1 VSGGQPAEPAGGARS
16 GGQPAEPAGGAR
28 SGDQPAE
35 PAGGA
40 QPRAAARTE
49 SALPAVAAAAGA
61 RGPAAIGARRFAL
74 LVNPAAGRG
83 RALEAL
89 PKVHAALDGL
99 GAEHRTV
106 TTRSIDHAYEEATRA
121 AQDGETV
128 LALGGDGLL
137 RPLAGALKNTDS
149 ALALIPCG
157 RGNDLARVLGVPTDP
172 CAAARVAVEGHERL
186 LDVASVEGTPFMGIA
201 SFGFDSDANRIAN
214 EAKLVKGHAVYVY
227 SALRALAAWKPA
239 TFSVTVDGE
248 RHEMSGY
255 SVAVG
260 NSKAY
265 GGGMF
270 ILPQA
275 ELDDGKLDVMLAKTT
290 SKLRFLLELPKVFKG
305 THVNSAHVEFLR
317 GEEIEVSA
325 DRPFAIYADG
335 DPIGA
340 TPAIMRVERR
350 CLRVIAPS

>member
-1 VSGGQPAEPAGGARS
+1 MS
-16 GGQPAEPAGGAR
+16 
-28 SGDQPAE
+28 
-35 PAGGA
+35 
-40 QPRAAARTE
+40 
-49 SALPAVAAAAGA
+49 
-61 RGPAAIGARRFAL
+61 RRFAL
-74 LVNPAAGRG
+74 LVNPAAAGG

-89 PKVHAALDGL
+89 PSVQATLDGL
-99 GAEHRTV
+99 GAAHRTV
-106 TTRSIDHAYEEATRA
+106 TTRSIDHAYEEAGRA
-121 AQDGETV
+121 ASEGETV
-128 LALGGDGLL
+128 VALGGDGLL
-137 RPLAGALKNTDS
+137 RPLAGALKGTDS

-172 CAAARVAVEGHERL
+172 AQAARIAVEGEERL
-186 LDVASVEGTPFMGIA
+186 LDVANVEGTPYMGIA

-214 EAKLVKGHAVYVY
+214 EAKLVKGDAVYVY
-227 SALRALAAWKPA
+227 AALRALAAWKPA
-239 TFSVTVDGE
+239 TFTVTVDGE
-248 RHEMSGY
+248 RHQMTGY

-270 ILPQA
+270 VLPHA
-275 ELDDGKLDVMLAKTT
+275 ELDDGKLDVMLSKRT

-305 THVNSAHVEFLR
+305 THTDSEHVQFLR

-325 DRPFAIYADG
+325 DRPFVIYADG

-340 TPAIMRVERR
+340 TPAIIRVERR